1 MPRNMSC
8 AMTTQQVI
16 DEIKDVTR
24 RFGWWFLKPGDKL
37 WLVEKAMGLQKGE
50 KINRLKLVEVVSTRP
65 EPLNAITQDDVIRE
79 GFPDWT
85 PQRFVQMLVDH
96 YKIDPTKICNRIE
109 FKYLDVRQD

>member
-16 DEIKDVTR
+16 DEIKNVTR
-24 RFGWWFLKPGDKL
+24 RFGWWFLKPGDQV

-50 KINRLKLVEVVSTRP
+50 KINRLKLVEIVSTRP
-65 EPLNAITQDDVIRE
+65 EPLNAITQEDVVRE

-85 PQRFVQMLVDH
+85 PEQFIQMLVDH
-96 YKIDPTKICNRIE
+96 YGCDPEKICNRIE
-109 FKYLDVRQD
+109 FKYL